1 MRSKLAK
8 FQNIVYIYHTIL
20 IFMTLWVM
28 TKFTLDGAEPNCCL
42 KLIEIE
48 ISFVNDSIP
57 LGNI

>member
-1 MRSKLAK
+1 
-8 FQNIVYIYHTIL
+8 
-20 IFMTLWVM
+20 MTLWVM